1 MMRENF
7 VDQDILPLTLGSIL
21 LGSGGGGNAFTLT
34 TPLENDLKRNKQRIK
49 VIPYHQLP
57 DNYTVA
63 SVGLLGSPE
72 LMEEN
77 LPDGSEGK
85 RAINLLE
92 KAINR
97 KVDALFALEAAGIN
111 ILYPLMVAAKTG
123 IPLVDGDGMGR
134 AFPELHMTTF
144 HIYGQPGT
152 PSALAN
158 SEGKED
164 LFFHEDNFL
173 FDLNIRKA
181 LVKYGGVG
189 YFAGQA
195 MTGRE
200 MKEFIVPGTLSFAL
214 EMGLA
219 LKNGP
224 YEDTFQGLSH
234 VTKNSIY
241 GQAIE
246 LFIGSVVEI
255 GNIATQKLKSVV
267 LKGIKHY
274 QADSFQVLIQNE
286 NVFAYRNDKMVAMVP
301 DIISFLEYPSGKPIN
316 NNEIYN
322 GMQIAVIGI
331 PCPNM
336 LRTTK
341 ALTVVGPASF
351 GYKSS
356 YEPLE
361 MFHPDYYFGK
371 NGV

>member
-1 MMRENF
+1 MLENF
-7 VDQDILPLTLGSIL
+7 VAQDILPLTLGSIV

-34 TPLENDLKRNKQRIK
+34 TPLESYLRKHSLSVK

-63 SVGLLGSPE
+63 SVVLLGSPE

-77 LPDGSEGK
+77 LPDGSEGE
-85 RAINLLE
+85 RAIALVE

-97 KVDALFALEAAGIN
+97 KIDALFALEGAGIN
-111 ILYPLMVAAKTG
+111 ILYALMVAAKTG
-123 IPLVDGDGMGR
+123 IPLIDGDGTGR

-152 PSALAN
+152 PSALTN

-164 LFFHEDNFL
+164 LFFHKDNFL

-181 LVKYGGVG
+181 LVEYGGVG
-189 YFAGQA
+189 YFAGLA
-195 MTGRE
+195 MDGRE
-200 MKEFIVPGTLSFAL
+200 MKEALVPGTLSFAL

-219 LKNGP
+219 LKNGT
-224 YEDTFQGLSH
+224 YEDTFLALSH

-241 GQAIE
+241 GRAIE
-246 LFIGSVVEI
+246 LFLGSVVEL
-255 GNIATQKLKSVV
+255 GNIATLKLKSIV
-267 LKGIKHY
+267 LKGIKQY
-274 QADSFQVLIQNE
+274 QDDSFQILVQNE
-286 NVFAYRNDKMVAMVP
+286 NVFAYRNDKVVAMVP
-301 DIISFLEYPSGKPIN
+301 DIISILEYPAGKPIN

-331 PCPNM
+331 PCPNQ
-336 LRTTK
+336 LRTSR
-341 ALTVVGPASF
+341 ALNIVGPSTF
-351 GYKSS
+351 SYKSN

-361 MFHPDYYFGK
+361 QLHPDYYFGN